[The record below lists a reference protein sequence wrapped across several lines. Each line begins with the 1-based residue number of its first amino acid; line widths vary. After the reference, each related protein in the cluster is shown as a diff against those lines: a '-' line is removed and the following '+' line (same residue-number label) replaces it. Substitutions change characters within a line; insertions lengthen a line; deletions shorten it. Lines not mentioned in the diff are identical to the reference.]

1 MRRGACPPPRRGR
14 PGRGRGHFS
23 RPLPAR
29 PSVPPRAGPSGPY
42 RRTVD
47 TLSQHSRNQFLAAL
61 QEVDGQQHF
70 FSRPEGNIINVDSD
84 ETPGA
89 AAREEANFNQNF

>member
-1 MRRGACPPPRRGR
+1 M
-14 PGRGRGHFS
+14 
-23 RPLPAR
+23 
-29 PSVPPRAGPSGPY
+29 PPRAGLSGPY

-47 TLSQHSRNQFLAAL
+47 TLNQHSRNQFLAAL

-70 FSRPEGNIINVDSD
+70 LSRTEGNIVNADSD